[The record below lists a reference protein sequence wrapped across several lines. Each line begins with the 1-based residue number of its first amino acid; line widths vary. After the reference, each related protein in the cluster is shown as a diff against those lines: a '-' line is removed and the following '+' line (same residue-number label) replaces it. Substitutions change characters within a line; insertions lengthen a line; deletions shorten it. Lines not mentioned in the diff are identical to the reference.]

1 MLSIPTPSSLPRR
14 LAALLLV
21 LLPWLGAVP
30 APAGAEILSSKER
43 NYSVEVP
50 DGWTRE
56 SVKPSWEKDGIVDG
70 AKRLLDKTYDGKPAR
85 GQGAQVHVSVLPAPE
100 GKTAAELA
108 EDPAQREFLMR
119 MFGAQADWP
128 KPELAETTVK
138 GETGGEVTGVRLTAK
153 GTGLNLQAEAGPCH
167 GMLVLLVLNKRL
179 YRLRL
184 VAWTTQHDDESLK
197 SDIDSIEINFMLIDA
212 AAEKVKGPRPE
223 MPPGTEPEEEKLPGD
238 AGEEKV
244 VEDEAQGWRFK
255 KPRLLETKEIDK
267 EVYQYAVSSLEANDR
282 NGSVSVMI
290 SVYPNGLVTNGQKVP
305 DQDIRKWVTT
315 SWWGYFLAN
324 HPEGAIQT
332 FDWPSN
338 RPNQSFLVLPLFE
351 KPIMVAETPK
361 KRDLEPSSSDL
372 EKKRIAEGVKGTIG
386 KEKAGEA
393 WRGVLKGSRPRVG
406 DEVTVRYGW
415 RTPRFTYMINIS
427 FARDGHVKYG
437 PAVAALLQGFEILK

>member
-1 MLSIPTPSSLPRR
+1 MLRIPFL
-14 LAALLLV
+14 ALLLLP
-21 LLPWLGAVP
+21 LLLAAGATR
-30 APAGAEILSSKER
+30 AGAEILSSKEH
-43 NYSVEVP
+43 NYSIELP
-50 DGWTRE
+50 AGWARE
-56 SVKPSWEKDGIVDG
+56 SLKPSWEKDGIVDG

-85 GQGAQVHVSVLPAPE
+85 GQGAQVHVSVQPAPE
-100 GKTAAELA
+100 GKTAADLA
-108 EDPAQREFLMR
+108 QDPAQREYLLR
-119 MFGAQADWP
+119 MFGAQSGWP
-128 KPELAETTVK
+128 APELDETTVK
-138 GETGGEVTGVRLTAK
+138 GETGGEVVGVRLTAK
-153 GTGLNLQAEAGPCH
+153 GTGLNLQAEAGPCQA
-167 GMLVLLVLNKRL
+167 MLVLLVLNKRL

-212 AAEKVKGPRPE
+212 TAEKVKGPRPE
-223 MPPGTEPEEEKLPGD
+223 LPPSAEPEEEKLPGD

-244 VEDEAQGWRFK
+244 VQDEAQGWRFK

-267 EVYQYAVSSLEANDR
+267 ETYQYAVSILEANDR
-282 NGSVSVMI
+282 AGSVSLMV

-332 FDWPSN
+332 FDWPSH
-338 RPNQSFLVLPLFE
+338 RPNQSFLVLPTWE
-351 KPIMVAETPK
+351 KPVMVAETPK

-372 EKKRIAEGVKGTIG
+372 EKKRVAESVKGMLG
-386 KEKAGEA
+386 KEKPSEA

-415 RTPRFTYMINIS
+415 RTARFTYMINIS
-427 FARDGHVKYG
+427 FARDGHVKFAA
-437 PAVAALLQGFEILK
+437 PVAAMLQSFEILK